1 MLERIWFLS
10 GSGEHVI
17 ATTATDDFKAIWP
30 GCTHLDC
37 LLTCDHKS
45 AWCARLDKAMD
56 DWNRAH
62 G

>member
-1 MLERIWFLS
+1 MS
-10 GSGEHVI
+10 GDLKQI
-17 ATTATDDFKAIWP
+17 LPDDFKAIWP

-37 LLTCDHKS
+37 LPTCDHKS

-62 G
+62 GEIGGQDADK